1 LYAAGGV
8 IAALAVA
15 TGIMLVVHH
24 DHPVT
29 AQLTGCGAGS
39 SPVATLTLHNA
50 SGSLKQAH
58 VEVGFY
64 DGLTQVATGSV
75 DGSVGGLADEKVII
89 TNAHLPSTF
98 DLSHTLTCQITKRP

>member
-1 LYAAGGV
+1 VGGV
-8 IAALAVA
+8 VAALAVA
-15 TGIMLVVHH
+15 TGIMLVIHH

-29 AQLTGCGAGS
+29 AQLTGCGSGS

-50 SGSLKQAH
+50 SGSQKQAH

-64 DGLTQVATGSV
+64 DGLTQVATGS
-75 DGSVGGLADEKVII
+75 ADESVPGGGEATALI

-98 DLSHTLTCQITKRP
+98 ELSHTLTCQITKRP